1 MTVKIRNKAGR
12 VVAGP
17 LGMSRAAVNSPLTF
31 KFKVPRTW
39 KAGTYRFSVYAT
51 DAAGNKA
58 AAVSNK
64 LIVK

>member
-17 LGMSRAAVNSPLTF
+17 LGMCAAVNSPLTF